1 MSKDLSKEE
10 VKRILNTTPEQAA
23 ADFMFHEMINYL
35 GSLTDEEKELM
46 KIQHEQE
53 LDEMC
58 RNTAFMLDQRAVTEM
73 KRTVQFFKGQGA
85 EVDYEPVRRI
95 LMTERGR
102 IPILDADVH
111 IIAASPFTFTGDEIG
126 IFLNILDHCGRT
138 FDSKYDAD
146 VIEIALSWTIG
157 KYVKLR

>member
-1 MSKDLSKEE
+1 MKDEHSRDE
-10 VKRILNTTPEQAA
+10 VRRILNTTPEEAA
-23 ADFMFHEMINYL
+23 ANALFREMLNYL
-35 GSLTDEEKELM
+35 GSLTDEEKEQM
-46 KIQHEQE
+46 KLRHEQE

-58 RNTAFMLDQRAVTEM
+58 RNTAFMLDQRAVAEM
-73 KRTVQFFKGQGA
+73 KRTVQFFKAEGA
-85 EVDYEPVRRI
+85 EVDYKPVRRI

-102 IPILDADVH
+102 IPILDADIQ
-111 IIAASPFTFTGDEIG
+111 IIADSPFTFSGDEIG

-138 FDSKYDAD
+138 FDAKYDAD